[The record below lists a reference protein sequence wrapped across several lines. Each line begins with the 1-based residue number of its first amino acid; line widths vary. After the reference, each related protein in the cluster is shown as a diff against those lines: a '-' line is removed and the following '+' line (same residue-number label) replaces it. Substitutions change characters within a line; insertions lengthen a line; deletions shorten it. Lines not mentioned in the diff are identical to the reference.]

1 MGNKC
6 DCVIGLLSFGYSNP
20 ELATLEKLKEYIAES
35 IYYNETLVP
44 LYAQSDHNRFKRK
57 IWTLKDYADFRK
69 STNLTRFRYC
79 PNCGM
84 PIDWKKIRRAEDGK

>member
-1 MGNKC
+1 MANKC
-6 DCVIGLLSFGYSNP
+6 DCVIGLLYHGYDHQ
-20 ELATLEKLKEYIAES
+20 ELATFDTLKNYIAES
-35 IYYNETLVP
+35 IYYNETLVTM
-44 LYAQSDHNRFKRK
+44 YAQRFKRK

-84 PIDWKKIRRAEDGK
+84 PINWKKIGRAEDGK